1 MDDTSPD
8 RSPDDTRAG
17 SPAGSADGSAAGPAD
32 GSAGSG
38 SAEAQLAGLR
48 VLLTSATQRLLGSTI
63 VVTDEQWAAPSRL
76 PGWTRAHVATHVARQ
91 ADGFVRLVDGAAQGV
106 PQPMYTSPE
115 ARNAEIEDG
124 SGRTG
129 LELQTDLDTSA
140 ERLTEAFER
149 LDRVEPDA
157 GAGWSAAVELRGG
170 LVVPARLLPVGRLFE
185 VEVHHVDLGVGHEV
199 TQIEPEVA
207 EWLIEWV
214 AFRARARDEFP
225 RLELHTESG
234 FTTTVGQVGPG
245 LVVHAP
251 APALV
256 GWLTNRLDPDAVPG
270 TRGLRL
276 PSL

>member
-1 MDDTSPD
+1 MSDTTPDASPTA
-8 RSPDDTRAG
+8 P
-17 SPAGSADGSAAGPAD
+17 PASAAG
-32 GSAGSG
+32 
-38 SAEAQLAGLR
+38 AQLAGLR
-48 VLLTSATQRLLGSTI
+48 DLLTTATQRLLGSTI
-63 VVTDEQWAAPSRL
+63 VVTDEQWAGPSRL

-91 ADGFVRLVDGAAQGV
+91 ADGLARLVDGAAQGV
-106 PQPMYTSPE
+106 PQPMYASPE
-115 ARNAEIEDG
+115 ARAAEIEDG
-124 SGRTG
+124 AGRSG

-149 LDRVEPDA
+149 LDRVQPDA
-157 GAGWSAAVELRGG
+157 AGGTGSAGWSAAVEMRGG

-199 TQIEPEVA
+199 TDIEPEVA
-207 EWLIEWV
+207 EWLIEWI

-225 RLELHTESG
+225 RVELRTASG

-245 LVVHAP
+245 LVVQGD

-256 GWLTNRLDPDAVPG
+256 GWLTNRLEPDAVPG
-270 TRGLRL
+270 TQGLRL